1 MDVTGRMN
9 KNEYEKSYLELYE
22 LIKRIPLRDRKRIPK
37 DFINF
42 LKENMSSDYVF
53 KYDIIM
59 SKRYKNGKYDENK
72 TFLEQDIMVETKALL
87 VQLYAKYLSKPEE
100 KEFWDSYRTE
110 CLNLNA
116 DSQQ

>member
-53 KYDIIM
+53 KYD
-59 SKRYKNGKYDENK
+59 ENK